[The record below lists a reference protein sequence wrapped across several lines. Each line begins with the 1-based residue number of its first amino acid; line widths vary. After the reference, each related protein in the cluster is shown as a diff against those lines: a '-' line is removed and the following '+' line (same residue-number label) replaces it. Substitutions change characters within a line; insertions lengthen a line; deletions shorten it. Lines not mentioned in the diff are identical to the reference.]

1 MGGGGDLTFG
11 LSASGSLA
19 ARIDLAT
26 LAGHLGE
33 RLAEAGVAATPERRG
48 RLAAA
53 VRLARPIEVREL
65 YWLGRVTLLAEPAQI
80 AVWDRVFAHVFGGV
94 ADVAEW
100 RGDGIDP
107 DRRRAPER
115 RPPPGTRPDQTVP
128 DAGWQRGTGP
138 MVERTGPPDTESP
151 PSMLPVAASG
161 EERLRNMD
169 FAQLSEEEMAQVR
182 FLMARLA
189 IVAPPRPSRRQS
201 PDHRGP
207 GVDMRATLA
216 RARRT
221 DGEPVVLRRR
231 RRRARPRRL
240 VFLCDVSGSMEAYSR
255 AYLQLLVSAV
265 GGAEAEA
272 FVFSTRLTRLTRT
285 LRVADADLALREAGR
300 LAPDWSGGTRIGT
313 AIKAFVDGY
322 GRGGMA
328 RGAVVVIISDGWERG
343 EPAELGEQ
351 MARLWRLAQRVVWV
365 NPRSA
370 GDRFRPLAGGMAAAL
385 PYVDHLVS
393 GHTLAALD
401 DLPVA
406 IGGQER
412 RRPA

>member
-1 MGGGGDLTFG
+1 
-11 LSASGSLA
+11 
-19 ARIDLAT
+19 
-26 LAGHLGE
+26 
-33 RLAEAGVAATPERRG
+33 
-48 RLAAA
+48 LAAA
-53 VRLARPIEVREL
+53 IQLARPIDVQEL

-100 RGDGIDP
+100 RGEVADSGHG
-107 DRRRAPER
+107 
-115 RPPPGTRPDQTVP
+115 RPPAKRPPTPSRPDQSGLSEKRQHATSPV
-128 DAGWQRGTGP
+128 AGQTGSAG
-138 MVERTGPPDTESP
+138 GPSRLST
-151 PSMLPVAASG
+151 LPVAASA
-161 EERLRNMD
+161 EEHLRHMD
-169 FAQLSEEEMAQVR
+169 FAQLSDEEMAQLR
-182 FLMARLA
+182 LLMTRLA

-201 PDHRGP
+201 RSHHGSA
-207 GVDMRATLA
+207 VDMRATLA
-216 RARRT
+216 GARRT

-265 GGAEAEA
+265 GGARAEA
-272 FVFSTRLTRLTRT
+272 FVFSTRLTRLTRS
-285 LRVADADLALREAGR
+285 LRVADADQALREAGR
-300 LAPDWSGGTRIGT
+300 AAPDWSGGTRIGA
-313 AIKAFVDGY
+313 AIKAFVDGH

-343 EPAELGEQ
+343 DPAELGEQ
-351 MARLWRLAQRVVWV
+351 MARLWRLAHRVVWV

-370 GDRFRPLAGGMAAAL
+370 GEHFQPLTGGMAAAL

-393 GHTLAALD
+393 GHTLDALD
-401 DLPVA
+401 ELLAA
-406 IGGQER
+406 IAGRDR